1 MRLSQ
6 PLIGHLA
13 MLAFSILVS
22 VSFTFGSVVASDI
35 DPGVL
40 TLLRFAVATLVLG
53 SVALLSGTRLQGGLS
68 HLWRWGV
75 IGGLFAAYFITM
87 FEALRLTTPLATA
100 AVFTL
105 TPLIAAGFGR
115 ALLGTK
121 TSLPTL
127 GTLLLGGVGALW
139 VIFKADLSLLLSLSI
154 GPGEQLFF
162 LGVIAHA
169 AVPAMTRRL
178 APEAAPLEAA
188 LGASFGAL
196 VIAGGYAIPPALVTD
211 FTALRPL
218 VWWLVLYLGVVTTAV
233 TFFLIQVAIA
243 RIAPGKV
250 MAYTYLVP
258 SLVLLQSL
266 VLWGQSEPP
275 LIYLGVAATL
285 VALGILVRQDTR
297 AS

>member
-1 MRLSQ
+1 
-6 PLIGHLA
+6 
-13 MLAFSILVS
+13 
-22 VSFTFGSVVASDI
+22 
-35 DPGVL
+35 
-40 TLLRFAVATLVLG
+40 
-53 SVALLSGTRLQGGLS
+53 
-68 HLWRWGV
+68 
-75 IGGLFAAYFITM
+75 
-87 FEALRLTTPLATA
+87 
-100 AVFTL
+100 
-105 TPLIAAGFGR
+105 
-115 ALLGTK
+115 
-121 TSLPTL
+121 
-127 GTLLLGGVGALW
+127 LLGGVGALW